1 MIRGCPIESILSR
14 GIELGA
20 YPGATLVVTRGR
32 DVIADLA
39 IGTLDG
45 ERRVT
50 PQTLYDLASL
60 TKPIATSAVLA
71 DLLRNG
77 DILLSQTAGEMLG
90 PDAGRL
96 RSRTIFQLL
105 THTSGLLPHIPC
117 YDYGL
122 GLDNAVDAIVRSDI
136 EPAGTLYRYSC
147 LGYIVLAKIIKVVT
161 GQSVDVAARQRCWD
175 PLSLHSF
182 SYKPTGMVAPTR
194 SLEGPEGEAVALIGV
209 VHDGNAR
216 GIAAGGC
223 GAVSGNAGCFGT
235 ARDVAAFG
243 RALLSGTWLG
253 IPLSKRWLCDQSQPG
268 GHSLA
273 FFAGSN
279 PLVPKGEIFGDD
291 AIGHSG
297 YTGTALLMIPDLDVV
312 VALCTNAVYA
322 DKEGFL
328 MLRRRIMNV
337 IAGAVKSDEWRI

>member
-1 MIRGCPIESILSR
+1 MNRGCLIETILSG

-20 YPGATLVVTRGR
+20 YPGATLVVTQGG
-32 DVIADLA
+32 DVVADIA
-39 IGTLDG
+39 IGTIDG
-45 ERRVT
+45 VRRVT
-50 PQTLYDLASL
+50 QNTLYDLASL
-60 TKPIATSAVLA
+60 TKPIATAAVLS
-71 DLLRNG
+71 DLLRSG
-77 DILLSQTAGEMLG
+77 DILLSQTVGEFLG

-96 RSRTIFQLL
+96 RSRTLLQLI

-122 GLDNAVDAIVRSDI
+122 GLDAAVDAIVRTDI
-136 EPAGTLYRYSC
+136 EPAGTVYRYSC
-147 LGYIVLAKIIKVVT
+147 LGYIVLAKIVKVVT
-161 GQSVDVAARQRCWD
+161 GQWLDVAARDRCWD
-175 PLSLHSF
+175 PLSLTSF
-182 SYKPTGMVAPTR
+182 TYKPNGIVAPTR
-194 SLEGPEGEAVALIGV
+194 SLEGPEGQAVELIGI

-216 GIAAGGC
+216 GIAAGGN
-223 GAVSGNAGCFGT
+223 GDVSGNAGCFGT

-243 RALLSGTWLG
+243 RALLSGEWLG
-253 IPLSKRWLCDQSQPG
+253 MPLSKRWLTDQSQPA

-273 FFAGSN
+273 LFAGSN
-279 PLVPKGEIFGDD
+279 PLVPKGEIFGDG

-328 MLRRRIMNV
+328 LHRRRIMNV
-337 IAGAVKSDEWRI
+337 IAGQIKSA

>member
-1 MIRGCPIESILSR
+1 MNRGCPIETILSR

-20 YPGATLVVTRGR
+20 YPGATLVVTQGW
-32 DVIADLA
+32 DVVADLA
-39 IGTLDG
+39 IGTIDG
-45 ERRVT
+45 LRRVT
-50 PQTLYDLASL
+50 PNTLYDLASL
-60 TKPIATSAVLA
+60 TKPIATAAVLS
-71 DLLRNG
+71 DLLRSG
-77 DILLSQTAGEMLG
+77 DILLSQTVGEILG
-90 PDAGRL
+90 PEAGRL
-96 RSRTIFQLL
+96 KSRTIFHLL

-122 GLDNAVDAIVRSDI
+122 GLDAAVDAIVRSDI
-136 EPAGTLYRYSC
+136 EPAETLYRYSC

-161 GQSVDVAARQRCWD
+161 GHSLDVAARQRCWD
-175 PLSLHSF
+175 SLSLNSF
-182 SYKPTGMVAPTR
+182 TYKPTGLVAPTR
-194 SLEGPEGEAVALIGV
+194 SLEGPEGEGVDLIGV

-216 GIAAGGC
+216 GVAAAGC

-243 RALLSGTWLG
+243 RAVLSGTWLG
-253 IPLSKRWLCDQSQPG
+253 MPLSKRWLRDQSQPG

-279 PLVPKGEIFGDD
+279 PLVPKGEIFGAD

-297 YTGTALLMIPDLDVV
+297 YTGTALMLDPASDTVI
-312 VALCTNAVYA
+312 ALCTNAVYA

-328 MLRRRIMNV
+328 RHRRRIMNV
-337 IAGAVKSDEWRI
+337 IAGVLKSAE

>member
-1 MIRGCPIESILSR
+1 MTRGCSIETILSR

-20 YPGATLVVTRGR
+20 YPGATLVVMQGR

-50 PQTLYDLASL
+50 SSTLYDLASL
-60 TKPIATSAVLA
+60 TKPIATAAVLS

-77 DILLSQTAGEMLG
+77 DILLSQTVGEILG

-96 RSRTIFQLL
+96 KSRTIFQLL

-122 GLDNAVDAIVRSDI
+122 GLDSAVDAIVMSDI

-161 GQSVDVAARQRCWD
+161 GQSLDVAARQRCWD
-175 PLSLHSF
+175 SLSLKSF
-182 SYKPTGMVAPTR
+182 TYKPTGLVAPTR
-194 SLEGPEGEAVALIGV
+194 SLEGPQGDVVELIGV

-223 GAVSGNAGCFGT
+223 GDVSGNAGCFGT
-235 ARDVAAFG
+235 ARDVAAIG
-243 RALLSGTWLG
+243 RSVLSGAWLG
-253 IPLSKRWLCDQSQPG
+253 MPLSKRWLCDQSQPG

-279 PLVPKGEIFGDD
+279 PLVPKGEIFGED

-297 YTGTALLMIPDLDVV
+297 YTGTALLLLPNLDAVI
-312 VALCTNAVYA
+312 ALCSNAVYA
-322 DKEGFL
+322 DKETFL
-328 MLRRRIMNV
+328 LHRRRIMNV
-337 IAGAVKSDEWRI
+337 VAAHLKSP